1 MANFTTHM
9 VVGTVVAGTLGT
21 LTFAAD
27 VVAPENVVAV
37 TLAGVAGS
45 ILPDIDLQQSRAA
58 RAMFSGLAIF
68 LSFALLFSLVADYSV
83 VELWILWLGSL
94 AFIRYGLYSL
104 FHRLSVHRG
113 NWHSIVAAI
122 LISAATA
129 ILFKHILKRP
139 DGVAWLAAGFMF
151 LGYLT
156 HLILDEMYSVDI
168 TGTRLKASF
177 GTALKFYDGRY
188 PTAAVAMAA
197 VTMLV
202 VFASPSPKMFV
213 DGISSRDMW
222 VQLHQRMWPQET
234 WFGLIPTAASQVA
247 SQSNG
252 EATGSGLTTGSLPDT
267 SKDAASQ

>member
-9 VVGTVVAGTLGT
+9 AVGTVVAGTLGT

-37 TLAGVAGS
+37 TLAGVVGS
-45 ILPDIDLQQSRAA
+45 IMPDIDLQESRPA
-58 RAMFSGLAIF
+58 RAMFTGLAIF
-68 LSFALLFSLVADYSV
+68 LSFALLFSLVTDFSV

-94 AFIRYGLYSL
+94 LLVRYGFYAL
-104 FHRLSVHRG
+104 FHRLSIHRG

-122 LISAATA
+122 LVSVITA
-129 ILFKHILKRP
+129 IVFKHILGRP

-151 LGYLT
+151 IGYLV

-168 TGTRLKASF
+168 TGRRIKASF
-177 GTALKFYDGRY
+177 GTAMKFTDNRY

-197 VTMLV
+197 ATALV
-202 VFASPSPKMFV
+202 LVFAPSPKMFV

-222 VQLHQRMWPQET
+222 SGLHQRMWPQET
-234 WFGLIPTAASQVA
+234 WFGLVPVHGHNRLAQ
-247 SQSNG
+247 
-252 EATGSGLTTGSLPDT
+252 ERREGLTTGSLP
-267 SKDAASQ
+267 AAARKAD